1 MTAEARFLRGSKAI
15 AKALGCSD
23 RTVRRMAKDGRLPA
37 FKTGAGTS
45 PLRVERKALAQMRRE
60 DER

>member
-1 MTAEARFLRGSKAI
+1 MTTDARFLRGSKAI

-23 RTVRRMAKDGRLPA
+23 RTVRRMAKDGRLST

-45 PLRVERKALAQMRRE
+45 PLTVERKALAQTRRD